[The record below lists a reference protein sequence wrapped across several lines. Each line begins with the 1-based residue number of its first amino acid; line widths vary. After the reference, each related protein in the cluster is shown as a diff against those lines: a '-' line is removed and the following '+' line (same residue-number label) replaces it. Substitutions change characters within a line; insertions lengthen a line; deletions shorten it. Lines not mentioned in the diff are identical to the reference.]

1 MTNIALLTKGKSN
14 ILSKLLIYFLITL
27 FAMIVLLPFYW
38 MIVCSLKSNADFYNP
53 VASLFTQNPIVDN
66 YVNLFKK
73 TDFIRWFLNSFIVS
87 ILSTALGLAICS
99 MAGFAFA
106 VYKFKFK
113 NFIFWTVL
121 ISVAIPEIVTI
132 IPVFRLMVSINLI
145 DNYLSLVLP
154 YSVSMFGIFM
164 MKQYIASSFPKDLLD
179 AARIDG
185 LSEFGI
191 YLKVVLPI
199 IRPGLAMLAIYLW
212 ILSWSGYFWPL
223 IMLKSVDKMT
233 MPLGLATLY
242 ANPWNLEWGIMM
254 AGSFLST
261 LPIIIL
267 FLVFQKQ
274 FISGLTKGAVKG

>member
-1 MTNIALLTKGKSN
+1 MTNTALLTKGKSN
-14 ILSKLLIYFLITL
+14 FLSKLLIYFLITL
-27 FAMIVLLPFYW
+27 LAIITLLPFYW

-66 YVNLFKK
+66 YINLFKK
-73 TDFIRWFLNSFIVS
+73 TNFARWFLNSFLVS
-87 ILSTALGLAICS
+87 ILSTVLGLAMCS

-113 NFIFWTVL
+113 NLIFWTVL
-121 ISVAIPEIVTI
+121 ISVAIPQIVTI
-132 IPVFRLMVSINLI
+132 IPVFRLMVSIGLI

-154 YSVSMFGIFM
+154 YAVSMFGIFM
-164 MKQYIASSFPKDLLD
+164 MRQYIASSFPKDLLD

-199 IRPGLAMLAIYLW
+199 IRPGLAVLGIYLW
-212 ILSWSGYFWPL
+212 LSSWSGYFWPL
-223 IMLKSVDKMT
+223 IMLKSRDMMT

-267 FLVFQKQ
+267 FLVAQEQ
-274 FISGLTKGAVKG
+274 FMSGLTSGAVKG

>member
-1 MTNIALLTKGKSN
+1 MTNTALLTKGKSN

-27 FAMIVLLPFYW
+27 LAIITLLPFFW

-66 YVNLFKK
+66 YINLFKK
-73 TDFIRWFLNSFIVS
+73 TNFARWLLNSFLVS
-87 ILSTALGLAICS
+87 ILSTVLGLAICS

-113 NFIFWTVL
+113 NLIFWTVL

-132 IPVFRLMVSINLI
+132 IPVFKLMVRIGLI
-145 DNYLSLVLP
+145 DNYLSLVFP
-154 YSVSMFGIFM
+154 YAVSMFGIFM

-191 YLKVVLPI
+191 YLKVVLPV
-199 IRPGLAMLAIYLW
+199 IRPGLAVLGIYIWLT
-212 ILSWSGYFWPL
+212 SWSGYFWPL
-223 IMLKSVDKMT
+223 IMLKSRDMMT

-267 FLVFQKQ
+267 FLVAQEQ
-274 FISGLTKGAVKG
+274 FISGITSGAMKG